1 MNLMTSK
8 TYSNS
13 INSFNNLY
21 PTLNCQPSNLVR
33 NPTSPSSSTLMITSF
48 TSENTH
54 SNIPHATSYNPWQQI
69 TPAMNRKEPIFKD
82 Y

>member
-54 SNIPHATSYNPWQQI
+54 SNIPHSTTYIPWQQI
-69 TPAMNRKEPIFKD
+69 SPFMNRKEAILKD